1 MDANSFK
8 LFHTVP
14 YSVIPNSGG
23 AVKFSVFCPYVILN
37 KTGLD
42 LIFKA
47 KSFMQNAKI
56 AAGQSSNRMVQ
67 NKALPLMFSYGKTEN
82 GNRMLVQVGGNSQ
95 WSRPVS
101 FEAVGSI
108 MEIAVQAAERQAT
121 ERPEEIHL
129 GMNVELGKGKYALT
143 KVVTITPRFILKN
156 NLDEDLNF
164 REYCSNNV
172 TLLPAHQ
179 RVPLRY
185 MRQGQQKLLSLRLPG
200 VTSRW

>member
-1 MDANSFK
+1 M
-8 LFHTVP
+8 
-14 YSVIPNSGG
+14 
-23 AVKFSVFCPYVILN
+23 KFSVFTPYVILN

-56 AAGQSSNRMVQ
+56 AAGQGSNRMVQ

-108 MEIAVQAAERQAT
+108 MEIAVTAMD
-121 ERPEEIHL
+121 RPEEIHL

-156 NLDEDLNF
+156 NLSEDLNF
-164 REYCSNNV
+164 REFGSSNV
-172 TLLPAHQ
+172 TLLPAGE

-185 MRQGQQKLLSLRLPG
+185 LRQGQQKLLSLRLPG
-200 VTSRW
+200 ITSRW

>member
-1 MDANSFK
+1 
-8 LFHTVP
+8 
-14 YSVIPNSGG
+14 
-23 AVKFSVFCPYVILN
+23 
-37 KTGLD
+37 
-42 LIFKA
+42 
-47 KSFMQNAKI
+47 MQNAKI
-56 AAGQSSNRMVQ
+56 AAGQGSNRMVQ

-82 GNRMLVQVGGNSQ
+82 GNRMLVQVGGTSQ

-108 MEIAVQAAERQAT
+108 MDIAVQAQD
-121 ERPEEIHL
+121 RPEEIHL
-129 GMNVELGKGKYALT
+129 GVNVELGKGKYALT

-164 REYCSNNV
+164 REFGSNNV

-185 MRQGQQKLLSLRLPG
+185 LRQGQQKLLSLRLPG
-200 VTSRW
+200 VTSRWYVLVSFVT